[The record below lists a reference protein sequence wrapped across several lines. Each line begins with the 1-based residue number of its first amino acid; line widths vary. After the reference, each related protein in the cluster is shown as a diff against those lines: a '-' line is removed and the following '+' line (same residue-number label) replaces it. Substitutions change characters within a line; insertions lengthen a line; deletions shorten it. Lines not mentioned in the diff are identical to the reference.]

1 MTIIQQLNLSFKIRI
16 KERGAV
22 MEKNIDKLLKELT
35 LKEKASLLSGGDT
48 WQTQAIKR
56 LDIPSVFLVDGPHGV
71 RYVADRHHADPAK
84 KATCF
89 PTAVNLAASW
99 DLELIKKTAAALAEE
114 AKARGVDVLLGPGIN
129 MKRSP
134 LGGRNFEY
142 FSEDP
147 FLSAEL
153 AISFIKTVQ
162 ENGIGTSLKHY
173 TANNQEYKRF
183 SIDAQIDERPLRE
196 IYLAAFEKV
205 VKEAN
210 PWTVMAAYNQ
220 INGDF
225 ATENPYLL
233 QEILRDEWCYDNLV
247 VSDWWAVHK
256 RVEALKAG
264 LDLEMPGA
272 DPVNDQKLVEAVQAG
287 EISEAEL
294 DQAAA
299 RVLDLILKALETK
312 KEEKELPEAEHHQL
326 AKEIAG
332 ETIVL
337 LKNQGDLL
345 PLTEAKLDGKESLLV
360 VGELAQEVRY
370 QGIGSSQVN
379 PTRLDTHLEALEDKF
394 AEKLEVHYTPGCS
407 SEAEA
412 EENENLRE
420 KALRIAENKDYVIIY
435 AGLPDQVEAEGYD
448 RDDMQLPAEQN
459 QLIKELAAVNPNIIV
474 VLNNGSAVDLRE
486 WINKV
491 SAVVEAGLPGQAGAL
506 ALADIIAGEINPSAK
521 LAESYPLRLEDNP
534 SYLDFPGSSGSVR
547 YGEGI
552 YIGYRYY
559 DKKKQEVLFPFGY
572 GLSYT
577 EFAYRALEAPDYLAE
592 GEKLK
597 LKVLIENTGQFKG
610 KEIVQLYLS
619 QQNPSLDRPPKELK
633 GFGKVELEPGEKK
646 WLELELDYQ
655 DLAYYHPQEGWIVE
669 ADHFKIMIG
678 ASSREIKFTE
688 EIEVDSSF
696 TLKKLTAKSPF
707 ADWLNDRL
715 GKKAVSEVL
724 TEDQIEGIGF
734 FKDWPIY
741 RLHFFAAEQVSLEEI
756 EEIIDIY
763 QDL

>member
-1 MTIIQQLNLSFKIRI
+1 MKGNIDELI
-16 KERGAV
+16 KE
-22 MEKNIDKLLKELT
+22 LS
-35 LKEKASLLSGGDT
+35 LKEKASLLSGGDV
-48 WQTQAIKR
+48 WQTEAVAR
-56 LDIPSVFLVDGPHGV
+56 LDIPAIFLVDGPHGV

-99 DLELIKKTAAALAEE
+99 DLELIKKVAAALAEE
-114 AKARGVDVLLGPGIN
+114 SKARGVDILLGPGIN

-153 AISFIKTVQ
+153 AIAFIKKVQ
-162 ENGIGTSLKHY
+162 NKGIGTSLKHY
-173 TANNQEYKRF
+173 AANNQEYKRF

-205 VKEAN
+205 VKKAN
-210 PWTVMAAYNQ
+210 PWTIMAAYNQ

-225 ATENPYLL
+225 ATENKYLL
-233 QEILRDEWCYDNLV
+233 QDILRDQWGYDNLII
-247 VSDWWAVHK
+247 SDWWAIHD
-256 RVEALKAG
+256 RVKALKAG

-272 DPVNDQKLVEAVQAG
+272 DPVNDQKIVDAVEAG
-287 EISEAEL
+287 ELSQEIVDES
-294 DQAAA
+294 AA
-299 RVLDLILKALETK
+299 RVLDLILKAQET
-312 KEEKELPEAEHHQL
+312 EKNTELPAEEHHQL

-332 ETIVL
+332 DTIIL

-345 PLTEAKLDGKESLLV
+345 PLTEAKIAEKESLLV

-379 PTRLDTHLEALEDKF
+379 PTRLDNHYQALEDKF
-394 AEKLEVHYTPGCS
+394 AEELAVHYTPGYS

-420 KALRIAENKDYVIIY
+420 KALREAENKDYVIIY
-435 AGLPDQVEAEGYD
+435 AGLPDKVEAEGYD
-448 RDDMQLPAEQN
+448 RKDMQLPQEQN
-459 QLIKELAAVNPNIIV
+459 QLIKELAKVNPNIIV
-474 VLNNGSAVDLRE
+474 VLNNGAPVDIRQWLD
-486 WINKV
+486 NV
-491 SAVVEAGLPGQAGAL
+491 SAVIEAGLPGQAGAL
-506 ALADIIAGEINPSAK
+506 ALAEIITGEVNPSAK
-521 LAESYPLRLEDNP
+521 LAESYPLKLEDNP
-534 SYLDFPGSSGSVR
+534 SYLDFPGSNGTVR

-559 DKKKQEVLFPFGY
+559 DKKKMDVLFPFGF

-577 EFAYRALEAPDYLAE
+577 EFAYRALEVPDYLAE

-597 LKVLIENTGQFKG
+597 LKVLIENTGQFTG
-610 KEIVQLYLS
+610 KEVVQLYIS
-619 QQNPSLDRPPKELK
+619 QSSPALERPPKELK
-633 GFGKVELEPGEKK
+633 GFAKIELEPGERE

-655 DLAYYHPQEGWIVE
+655 DLAYYHPDAGWIVE
-669 ADHFKIMIG
+669 EDQYKIMIG
-678 ASSREIKFTE
+678 ASSRDIKFTE
-688 EIEVDSSF
+688 EIQVESSF
-696 TLKKLTAKSPF
+696 KLKDLTAKSPF
-707 ADWLNDRL
+707 EDWLADPL
-715 GKKAVSEVL
+715 GKKAVEEVL
-724 TEDQIEGIGF
+724 SQKEIEEIGF
-734 FKDWPIY
+734 FKAWPIY
-741 RLHFFAAEQVSLEEI
+741 RLHFFAAEQVSLEDI
-756 EEIIDIY
+756 EDILDIY

>member
-1 MTIIQQLNLSFKIRI
+1 MKGNIDELI
-16 KERGAV
+16 KE
-22 MEKNIDKLLKELT
+22 LS
-35 LKEKASLLSGGDT
+35 LKEKASLLSGGDV
-48 WQTQAIKR
+48 WQTEAVAR
-56 LDIPSVFLVDGPHGV
+56 LDIPAIFLVDGPHGV

-99 DLELIKKTAAALAEE
+99 DLELIKKVAAALAEE
-114 AKARGVDVLLGPGIN
+114 SKARGVDILLGPGIN

-153 AISFIKTVQ
+153 AIAFIKKVQ
-162 ENGIGTSLKHY
+162 NKGIGTSLKHY
-173 TANNQEYKRF
+173 AANNQEYKRF

-205 VKEAN
+205 VKKAN
-210 PWTVMAAYNQ
+210 PWTIMAAYNQ

-225 ATENPYLL
+225 ATENKYLL
-233 QEILRDEWCYDNLV
+233 QDILRDQWGYDNLII
-247 VSDWWAVHK
+247 SDWWAIHD
-256 RVEALKAG
+256 RVKALKAG

-272 DPVNDQKLVEAVQAG
+272 DPVNDQKIVDAVEAG
-287 EISEAEL
+287 ELSQEIVDES
-294 DQAAA
+294 AA
-299 RVLDLILKALETK
+299 RVLDLILKAQET
-312 KEEKELPEAEHHQL
+312 EKNTELPAEEHHQL
-326 AKEIAG
+326 AKEIAAD
-332 ETIVL
+332 TIIL

-345 PLTEAKLDGKESLLV
+345 PLTEAKIAEKESLLV

-379 PTRLDTHLEALEDKF
+379 PTRLDNHYQALEDKF
-394 AEKLEVHYTPGCS
+394 AEELAVHYTPGYS

-420 KALRIAENKDYVIIY
+420 KALREAENKDYVIIY
-435 AGLPDQVEAEGYD
+435 AGLPDKVEAEGYD
-448 RDDMQLPAEQN
+448 RKDMQLPEEQN
-459 QLIKELAAVNPNIIV
+459 QLIKELAKVNPNIIV
-474 VLNNGSAVDLRE
+474 VLNNGAPVEIRQWLD
-486 WINKV
+486 NV
-491 SAVVEAGLPGQAGAL
+491 SAVIEAGLPGQAGAL
-506 ALADIIAGEINPSAK
+506 ALAEIIAGEVSPSAK
-521 LAESYPLRLEDNP
+521 LAESYPLKLEDNP
-534 SYLDFPGSSGSVR
+534 SYLDFPGSNGTVR

-559 DKKKQEVLFPFGY
+559 DKKKMDVLFPFGF

-597 LKVLIENTGQFKG
+597 LKVLIENTGQFTA
-610 KEIVQLYLS
+610 KEVVQLYIS
-619 QQNPSLDRPPKELK
+619 QSSPALERPPKELK
-633 GFGKVELEPGEKK
+633 GFAKIELEPGEKE

-655 DLAYYHPQEGWIVE
+655 DLAYYHPDAGWIVE
-669 ADHFKIMIG
+669 EDQYKIMIG
-678 ASSREIKFTE
+678 ASSRDIKFTE
-688 EIEVDSSF
+688 EIQVESSF
-696 TLKKLTAKSPF
+696 KLKDLTAKSPF
-707 ADWLNDRL
+707 EDWLADPL
-715 GKKAVSEVL
+715 GKKAVEEVL
-724 TEDQIEGIGF
+724 SQEEIKEIGF
-734 FKDWPIY
+734 FKAWPIY
-741 RLHFFAAEQVSLEEI
+741 RLHFFAADQVSLEDI
-756 EEIIDIY
+756 EDILDIY

>member
-1 MTIIQQLNLSFKIRI
+1 MK
-16 KERGAV
+16 
-22 MEKNIDKLLKELT
+22 KNIDKLLKELT
-35 LKEKASLLSGGDT
+35 LKEKASLLSGGDI
-48 WQTQAIKR
+48 WQTEAVER
-56 LDIPSVFLVDGPHGV
+56 LDIPSIFLVDGPHGV

-99 DLELIKKTAAALAEE
+99 DLDLIKKTAAALAEE
-114 AKARGVDVLLGPGIN
+114 AKAKGVDVLLGPGIN

-153 AISFIKTVQ
+153 AVKFIKTVQ

-233 QEILRDEWCYDNLV
+233 QDILRDEWAYDNLI
-247 VSDWWAVHK
+247 VSDWWAVHN
-256 RVEALKAG
+256 RVKALKAG

-272 DPVNDQKLVEAVQAG
+272 DPVNDQKIVEAVEAG
-287 EISEAEL
+287 ELEEEKV
-294 DQAAA
+294 DQSV
-299 RVLDLILKALETK
+299 RRILDLILKALETK
-312 KEEKELPEAEHHQL
+312 KEERELPKAEQHQL

-332 ETIVL
+332 ETVIL

-345 PLTEAKLDGKESLLV
+345 PLTEAKLDEKESLLV

-379 PTRLDTHLEALEDKF
+379 PTRLDTHLEALEAKF
-394 AEKLEVHYTPGCS
+394 SEKLEVHYTPGYS

-412 EENENLRE
+412 EENENLKE

-435 AGLPDQVEAEGYD
+435 AGLPDKVEAEGYD
-448 RDDMQLPAEQN
+448 RDDLQLPEEQN

-486 WINKV
+486 WINNV
-491 SAVVEAGLPGQAGAL
+491 SAVIEAGLPGQAGAL
-506 ALADIIAGEINPSAK
+506 ALADIIAGEINPAAK
-521 LAESYPLRLEDNP
+521 LAESYPLKLEDNP
-534 SYLDFPGSSGSVR
+534 SYLDFPGSDRTVR

-597 LKVLIENTGQFKG
+597 LKVLVENTGQFKG
-610 KEIVQLYLS
+610 KEIVQLYIS
-619 QQNPSLDRPPKELK
+619 QNKPSLDRPPKELK
-633 GFGKVELEPGEKK
+633 GFAKVELEPGEKK
-646 WLELELDYQ
+646 WLDLELDYQ
-655 DLAYYHPQEGWIVE
+655 DLAYYHPEEGWIVE
-669 ADHFKIMIG
+669 ADQFEIMIG
-678 ASSREIKFTE
+678 ASSRDIKFTE
-688 EIEVDSSF
+688 EIEVESSF
-696 TLKKLTAKSPF
+696 TLKSLTAKTPF
-707 ADWLNDRL
+707 EDWLADSL
-715 GKKAVSEVL
+715 GEKAVKEVL
-724 TEDQIEGIGF
+724 SPEEIEAVGF
-734 FKDWPIY
+734 LKAWPLY
-741 RLHFFAAEQVSLEEI
+741 RMHFFAADQFGLEDI